1 MATTQ
6 MDPAMMQKILDSLS
20 DVQRRS
26 RRAKRLRGQQTGY
39 EAMRDKEIELGGVT
53 APVTRG
59 LTGTSRAAF
68 DPIGSYIPNYQ
79 GMADKLIGGIG
90 SIYGGKQ
97 ADAAEDEYNASRNP
111 AVLEATEMLGQEGGP
126 SDSTIRAYLGMM
138 GQDEDGLSLKDIV
151 GKAPHLSSRDVLADG
166 TIVYNMSDG
175 TTKETDMKAK
185 WTAQGWKM
193 PDGTIVGFGTS
204 GAGLG
209 KTFQG
214 SPTGYQHPDPRGG
227 GQAPPAGEGAPE
239 LPPIEQADPNAP
251 IAVNI
256 AGVSPEKNKEINARA
271 QFLKD
276 QGFPPAVVESYIMQE
291 NANAEAAAQGGVAGP
306 IQAVPDAAGSIPPD
320 AAGAPPA
327 VTAGPVPQ
335 PGPVSGAQVAAPPPP
350 VPTPPIAP
358 ARPPGP
364 STAPYQGVS
373 DWDAAGRTKQAQI
386 DAELAAS
393 DRLAAAAAQKE
404 AATGAAQFDAKT
416 MGQARASLPDM
427 ETAYESMTLHGKEL
441 LAHPGFA
448 KVVGSGIWPRLGK
461 IPGAEMVFDLTQ
473 AGTPAAGAAARL
485 SQIKNEVFLP
495 AFETL
500 KGGGQITDLEGKKA
514 SAAMSRMDATSDPVE
529 FKKAM
534 EDFLYWYNRGIEKI
548 KDVIG
553 GKYSAGQIAQ
563 PGGPAYRPPAGATP
577 APAPAASGGFKIRA
591 VRPGG
596 G

>member
-39 EAMRDKEIELGGVT
+39 EAMRDKEIELGGMT

-79 GMADKLIGGIG
+79 GMADKMIGGIG

-97 ADAAEDEYNASRNP
+97 ADMAEDELNAARNP

-126 SDSTIRAYLGMM
+126 SDATIRAYLAGMDQE
-138 GQDEDGLSLKDIV
+138 GDLDLKDIV
-151 GKAPHLSSRDVLADG
+151 GKAPHVSSRDVLADG

-175 TTKETDMKAK
+175 NTKVTDMKAK

-193 PDGTIVGFGTS
+193 PDGTIVQVGTS

-214 SPTGYQHPDPRGG
+214 SPAGYQHPPSIGG
-227 GQAPPAGEGAPE
+227 GDQAPPLTEEQGGPPQGNAPTTVTGLEE
-239 LPPIEQADPNAP
+239 LPPEKQAEVGRQVQFMNDQGIDPAIIERYVMTEVAKATGTPDE
-251 IAVNI
+251 
-256 AGVSPEKNKEINARA
+256 AGVTIEP
-271 QFLKD
+271 
-276 QGFPPAVVESYIMQE
+276 
-291 NANAEAAAQGGVAGP
+291 GVM
-306 IQAVPDAAGSIPPD
+306 PDAAGSVPPAPVGPPPPV
-320 AAGAPPA
+320 AAGA
-327 VTAGPVPQ
+327 VPQ
-335 PGPVSGAQVAAPPPP
+335 PGPVPGAQVAAPPPP
-350 VPTPPIAP
+350 VPAP
-358 ARPPGP
+358 APVAAPPPGP

-416 MGQARASLPDM
+416 MGAARAALPDM
-427 ETAYESMTLHGKEL
+427 QTAYDSMTLHGKEL

-448 KVVGSGIWPRLGK
+448 KVVGSGLWPRLGK
-461 IPGAEMVFDLTQ
+461 IPGTEMVFDLTQ

-485 SQIKNEVFLP
+485 SQIKNEVFMP

-514 SAAMSRMDATSDPVE
+514 SAALSRMDATSDPVE

-534 EDFLYWYNRGIEKI
+534 DDFFYWYNVGIEKI
-548 KDVIG
+548 KAVIG
-553 GKYSAGQIAQ
+553 GDYSAGRITQ
-563 PGGPAYRPPAGATP
+563 PGGPAYRPPAGVSADR
-577 APAPAASGGFKIRA
+577 AAELKKKYSKRGQ
-591 VRPGG
+591 
-596 G
+596 